1 MENRKQRKGEKGGGV
16 KLKHGKKTK
25 DGKKKLPRKKEEQ

>member
-1 MENRKQRKGEKGGGV
+1 MENRKQRRGRGGGV

-25 DGKKKLPRKKEEQ
+25 DGKKLRRKK